1 MNIVD
6 EQGRK
11 NKKYYQA
18 RRAKLTTSSDE
29 EMVLTVERQELPEA
43 DLETQVIDY
52 KLKKEVV
59 DAFAMVAK
67 QTSMNESEMI
77 QRRINASKENVQFT
91 GLTVSRGQTSIYTNE
106 IKKPA

>member
-1 MNIVD
+1 MNTAGYMNIVD

-43 DLETQVIDY
+43 DLETQVIDQANLEY
-52 KLKKEVV
+52 C
-59 DAFAMVAK
+59 
-67 QTSMNESEMI
+67 
-77 QRRINASKENVQFT
+77 
-91 GLTVSRGQTSIYTNE
+91 
-106 IKKPA
+106 